1 MILILAHPR
10 TLRMLLG
17 FLIGGL
23 TISMIAGIG
32 IVRAIGSSGA
42 VDRSNHTTKPVVS
55 IVLGSLSLLVAWG
68 IATGAINRGLRKHRR
83 PKSEPT
89 APRKPSMADRALSRG
104 SLTMAFVA
112 GLVLN
117 LPGVWYG
124 VIVMCGGA
132 VIWWRRE
139 TLGADPVTTHKE
151 PSAHGSALLMGAGIA
166 GVELL
171 TAFPYFAA
179 IGLVLGSSVASGAKV
194 FLLFLYNLIYIVPL
208 IAIVVVRAVMGE
220 RGAELLVPVCDWI
233 QTRWPMVVAP
243 VAGVAGAG
251 LTTYGIVQLT

>member
-1 MILILAHPR
+1 MDPVTLVLLALAACVYPTLLAGVILILAHPR

-117 LPGVWYG
+117 LPGVWYLDALTE
-124 VIVMCGGA
+124 IAKAM
-132 VIWWRRE
+132 
-139 TLGADPVTTHKE
+139 
-151 PSAHGSALLMGAGIA
+151 PSTVSALLQLLVFNVIMFALVEVPIVAYAVNPQGAA
-166 GVELL
+166 TLVER
-171 TAFPYFAA
+171 ASKWGHDHSREVA
-179 IGLVLGSSVASGAKV
+179 IGLATVVGVW
-194 FLLFLYNLIYIVPL
+194 LIVKGI
-208 IAIVVVRAVMGE
+208 I
-220 RGAELLVPVCDWI
+220 EL
-233 QTRWPMVVAP
+233 
-243 VAGVAGAG
+243 
-251 LTTYGIVQLT
+251 

>member
-1 MILILAHPR
+1 MLALAACVYPTLLAGVILILAHPR

-117 LPGVWYG
+117 LPGVWYLDALTE
-124 VIVMCGGA
+124 IAKAM
-132 VIWWRRE
+132 
-139 TLGADPVTTHKE
+139 
-151 PSAHGSALLMGAGIA
+151 PSTVSALLQLLVFNVIMFALVEVPIVAYAVNPQGAA
-166 GVELL
+166 TLVER
-171 TAFPYFAA
+171 ASKWGHDHSREVA
-179 IGLVLGSSVASGAKV
+179 IGLATVVGVW
-194 FLLFLYNLIYIVPL
+194 LIVKGI
-208 IAIVVVRAVMGE
+208 I
-220 RGAELLVPVCDWI
+220 EL
-233 QTRWPMVVAP
+233 
-243 VAGVAGAG
+243 
-251 LTTYGIVQLT
+251 